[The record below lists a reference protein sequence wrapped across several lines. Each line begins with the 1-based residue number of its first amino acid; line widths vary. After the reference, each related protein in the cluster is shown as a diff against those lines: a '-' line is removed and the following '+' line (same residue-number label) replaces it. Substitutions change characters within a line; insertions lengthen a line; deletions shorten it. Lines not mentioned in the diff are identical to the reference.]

1 MLLSKERLTVV
12 RVCRTGGW
20 SVFSLA
26 LCTQDAV
33 MALSGVSSAAQAP
46 LGRSGIKL
54 QLLSIIVPTTAL
66 QRGWDRK
73 CILKPVAS

>member
-1 MLLSKERLTVV
+1 M
-12 RVCRTGGW
+12 CRSEGW
-20 SVFSLA
+20 SGLRVVLYTQNAIKA
-26 LCTQDAV
+26 LT
-33 MALSGVSSAAQAP
+33 GVSFAAQAP

-73 CILKPVAS
+73 CILQSVDF

>member
-1 MLLSKERLTVV
+1 
-12 RVCRTGGW
+12 
-20 SVFSLA
+20 
-26 LCTQDAV
+26 
-33 MALSGVSSAAQAP
+33 MALTGVSFAAQAQ

-73 CILKPVAS
+73 CILQSVDFWEEQPLYNVSRNDVKLSIAASILWMELL